1 MTRESRSPCS
11 TSKCKKVRINT
22 IKLYDYAII
31 YFTCKMS
38 TLGNCA
44 TDIFIRNYH
53 HPERQYFTTI
63 SIFLCLSLARAAR
76 TESNK
81 MFCFIK
87 FIARRTFRDKDRKLQ
102 SLSFFPL
109 ANGKEFL
116 AANYRNSAAEETIQE
131 RSREMAP
138 NYRFR
143 VVPPLLH
150 WQSPKQQPNKL
161 RNHFPAVKKPSVLFR
176 RANFAKTA
184 TSSSRLSQHTAGQIL
199 ACRCRNVN
207 LLSLKLFL
215 DVSGLTLRDSVRG
228 RQTPGPPLWACS

>member
-1 MTRESRSPCS
+1 MTRESGSPCS

-143 VVPPLLH
+143 VVPSHLYYIGSR
-150 WQSPKQQPNKL
+150 QN
-161 RNHFPAVKKPSVLFR
+161 
-176 RANFAKTA
+176 
-184 TSSSRLSQHTAGQIL
+184 SSRTNCAIISRPLKNHQFCSAGQISQKPQL
-199 ACRCRNVN
+199 PAAACHNIQ
-207 LLSLKLFL
+207 LGKS
-215 DVSGLTLRDSVRG
+215 
-228 RQTPGPPLWACS
+228 